1 MRDAFAL
8 VAILVVIA
16 AAPAR
21 AAVTLS
27 ARLEPSRVAV
37 GEAADLAV
45 TVNGAQ
51 NAPAPTLT
59 PPAGLSIRYVGPE
72 TQVSI
77 VNGQMTA
84 SITHHYTVVAQREG
98 TFAVGPITLD
108 YEGTTLGAGSP
119 RLTVTASP
127 TGAPTGGEQ
136 LRLVLEAPKTTVY
149 LHERVP
155 LGLALWV
162 GNTRVSDLQYPVIG
176 GDGFALDPFGEPAQ
190 RQVRT
195 ADGAFQ
201 LVDFS
206 TTLVPLRAGTLTV
219 GPATMNLAQV
229 SQRPRRGFFLGG
241 SSRQPIELRSEPL
254 TLEVLPLPD
263 AGRPPDFGGAVGR
276 FSLDVK
282 AAPRDLVAGDPVTL
296 TITVRGTGTL
306 EGAATPAVAE
316 RPGLKVYPV
325 QPAAQQPPATPGEI
339 TRVFEQVVIPKE
351 PGTVTLPPVRLAY
364 FDPEARAYRVAQHG
378 PIVLAVRAPAP
389 GSAPAQ
395 VVGAPARPDPATAP
409 AEPLGRDVVFI
420 KEAPGHF
427 VPTDARRWK
436 RPIFWLL
443 QLVPPLV
450 WVAVMLWAARRQRLG
465 SDARFARFSA
475 AGRTART
482 ALAAAR
488 ARLQGGDRDGCLDAV
503 AQAVTA
509 YLSAKLDLPP
519 GSVDPER
526 AGERLRG
533 TRAGPPVVDELR
545 ALLATCERVR
555 FAPGSTDDGEAERA
569 LGQAEGIVRSLERE
583 RRLGRVFGATA
594 AMVLVALAV
603 GAAGPAPAADET
615 PQAAFFRG
623 NALYAD
629 GRFADAAAAY
639 EQVLAGG
646 VESGPTYYNLGNARL
661 RAGDTGG
668 AVWAYER
675 ARRLSPRDADVL
687 ANLRFARTAGTEPAP
702 AAWWTRVLFPLAG
715 VATSD
720 ELVGAAA
727 LLWWLAVALVVAARL
742 APGARRVLRR
752 AALAVGVAGAVV
764 LLSFG
769 WRLATVDLRDEA
781 VVVAP
786 EPVTVRFEPSETGT
800 SHYTAAPGSVLRV
813 LGTREGWRQVARGD
827 GARGWVE
834 ASALANL

>member
-1 MRDAFAL
+1 MRRLLAL
-8 VAILVVIA
+8 LALLVVAA

-27 ARLEPSRVAV
+27 ARLEPSRAAV
-37 GEAADLAV
+37 GDPVDLAV

-51 NAPAPTLT
+51 DAPVPTLT
-59 PPAGLSIRYVGPE
+59 PPDGLSIRYVGPE

-77 VNGQMTA
+77 VNGQMTS

-98 TFAVGPITLD
+98 LFSVGPITLD
-108 YEGTTLGAGSP
+108 YEGTKLGAGSP

-127 TGAPTGGEQ
+127 TGGPTGGEQ

-149 LHERVP
+149 LHERLP
-155 LGLALWV
+155 LGLSLWV
-162 GNTRVSDLQYPVIG
+162 GDTSVGDLQYPVIG
-176 GDGFALDPFGEPAQ
+176 GDGFALDPFREPSQ
-190 RQVRT
+190 RSVRT

-201 LVDFS
+201 LVDFT
-206 TTLVPLRAGTLTV
+206 TTLVPLRVGTLSV
-219 GPATMNLAQV
+219 GPATMSLAQV
-229 SQRPRRGFFLGG
+229 MQRPRRGFFLGG
-241 SSRQPIELRSEPL
+241 SGRQPIELRSEAI
-254 TLEVLPLPD
+254 TLEVLPLPE
-263 AGRPPDFGGAVGR
+263 AGRPADFGGAVGR
-276 FSLDVK
+276 FSLDVA
-282 AAPRDLVAGDPVTL
+282 AAPRDLAAGDPVTL

-325 QPAAQQPPATPGEI
+325 QAAAQQPATTPGEI
-339 TRVFEQVVIPKE
+339 TRVFEQVVIPQQ

-378 PIVLAVRAPAP
+378 PIVLAVVHPAP
-389 GSAPAQ
+389 GTPTPQ
-395 VVGAPARPDPATAP
+395 VVGAAARPAP
-409 AEPLGRDVVFI
+409 AVATPEPLGRDLVFI
-420 KEAPGHF
+420 KDAPGAL
-427 VPTDARRWK
+427 VPAAAARWR
-436 RPIFWLL
+436 RPAFWLL

-450 WVAVMLWAARRQRLG
+450 WVAVMLWTARRQRLG

-482 ALAAAR
+482 SLAAAR
-488 ARLQGGDRDGCLDAV
+488 TRLQGGDRAGCVDAV

-533 TRAGPPVVDELR
+533 TRAGGAVVDDLR
-545 ALLATCERVR
+545 TLLATCERVR
-555 FAPGSTDDGEAERA
+555 FAPGSSADGEAERA
-569 LGQAEGIVRSLERE
+569 LGQAEGIVRTLERE
-583 RRLGRVFGATA
+583 RRLGRGFGATA
-594 AMVLVALAV
+594 ASCLVAL
-603 GAAGPAPAADET
+603 GLGLAGPAPAADET

-629 GRFADAAAAY
+629 GRFAEAADAYA
-639 EQVLAGG
+639 QVLAAG

-661 RAGDTGG
+661 RAGDAGG
-668 AVWAYER
+668 AVWAY
-675 ARRLSPRDADVL
+675 AR
-687 ANLRFARTAGTEPAP
+687 AP
-702 AAWWTRVLFPLAG
+702 AAAARRRRRREPRLRAG
-715 VATSD
+715 AGH
-720 ELVGAAA
+720 GAAA
-727 LLWWLAVALVVAARL
+727 GAPVGARGLPLADVATADELAGAAAVAWWLLFGLLVAARL
-742 APGARRVLRR
+742 VPGARRGLRR
-752 AALAVGVAGAVV
+752 AAFAVGLAGLVV

-769 WRLATVDLRDEA
+769 WRLATVDLRAEA

-786 EPVTVRFEPSETGT
+786 AAVSVRFEPSATGT
-800 SHYTAAPGSVLRV
+800 SHFTAAPGSVLRV
-813 LGTREGWRQVARGD
+813 LGAREGWRQVARGD

-834 ASALANL
+834 ASALADL